1 MLKKNRV
8 KLYLSINENHNLRG
22 GGFNFLNYLEYKLRK
37 KKIISKSLT
46 KSNIVLINSHHNF
59 LKNFFIKFLF
69 PSKLFIHRI
78 DGPISMYSGKNDYRD
93 YLVELLNFYI
103 ADATIF
109 QSKWSLNK
117 KKFKSTKNFTIIHNT
132 ADKRFYNYKK
142 LKKINNSIAI
152 SSWSDNLNKGFKYYS
167 FLDKNLNFN
176 KYKVSFIGNS
186 SVKFKN
192 IKVYKPLKSKE
203 LARLILK
210 HQIYITASKNDPCS
224 NSLIE
229 ALELKLPSI
238 VLKSGGHTE
247 ILNKRGLYFTNQN
260 DLLYKINLIF
270 KNYNIFLKRFKKNDN
285 DILKKYNDYLV
296 FILDKFNKNDLNIKN
311 INLFVLIRVV
321 ILYLFIKLKD
331 KIKL

>member
-78 DGPISMYSGKNDYRD
+78 DGPISMYSEKNDYRD

-109 QSKWSLNK
+109 QSKWSFNK
-117 KKFKSTKNFTIIHNT
+117 KKFKSTKNFTVIHNT

-247 ILNKRGLYFTNQN
+247 ILNKRGLYFINQK
-260 DLLYKINLIF
+260 DLLNKINLIF
-270 KNYNIFLKRFKKNDN
+270 KNYNIFFKSFKKNDN
-285 DILKKYNDYLV
+285 DILKKYNDYLA

-331 KIKL
+331 KIKS